1 MLHQELLR
9 RESEGNHIKIG
20 MSGAGW
26 MGSGFIA
33 QMKWVPGMKVV
44 VLQDPDVSLARE
56 VCSKAGM
63 DHVVTDNSAK
73 AEDAVR
79 AGKCVITSDYTL
91 AARVEQ
97 VDIMTDVTPSP
108 ASGAETAYA
117 GIQNGKDVVLI
128 NIEADVTVGR
138 ALKKLA
144 ADKGILYSVS
154 SGDEPGCLMELWDF
168 VQSLGYEP
176 VVIGKGKNNPLHPD
190 ATPDTVADSARRAKK
205 DPFQVAS
212 YVDGTKTMFEMAC
225 AANATGC
232 LPMKRG
238 MVGPK
243 ADLKSVSEIFALK
256 EDGGITTAPYSVD
269 FVQGE
274 AMAGGVFITV
284 RIRDERIRSDL
295 EYLKVGKGLY
305 YTFFRPYR
313 LWFLEAPVSFARA
326 HLYRQETLV
335 PLDKPLA
342 EVMTIAKKDLKP
354 GEILDAFGGY
364 TFYGSIDT
372 ADKASRLH
380 ALPAGLAPGAEV
392 TRALNKG
399 EVITW
404 HDVKLNE
411 TMAVVCL
418 RRLQDELK

>member
-138 ALKKLA
+138 VLKKLA
-144 ADKGILYSVS
+144 SDKGILYSVS

-190 ATPDTVADSARRAKK
+190 ATPDTVADSARRAEK

-256 EDGGITTAPYSVD
+256 EDGGITTALYSID

-284 RIRDERIRSDL
+284 RIRDERIQSDL

-305 YTFFRPYR
+305 YTFFRPYH

-372 ADKASRLH
+372 ADKASSLH

-392 TRALNKG
+392 TQALNKG
-399 EVITW
+399 EVITY
-404 HDVKLNE
+404 HDVRLNE
-411 TMAVVCL
+411 TMAVVRL